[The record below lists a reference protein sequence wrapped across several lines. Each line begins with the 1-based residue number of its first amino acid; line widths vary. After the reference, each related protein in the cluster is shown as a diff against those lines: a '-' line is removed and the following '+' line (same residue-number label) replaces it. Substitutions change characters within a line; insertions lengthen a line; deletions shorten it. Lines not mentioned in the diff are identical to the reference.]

1 MTNKLFYNTVG
12 TRLLSTLQFLMK
24 SDEFSMFRLVG
35 GTSLSL
41 QLGHRESVDID
52 LFTDAMYDTVDFKV
66 LDKFLKQNFKYVDS
80 FSTDLI
86 GMGKTYYVGD
96 AANECIKLDLYYTD
110 AFIQPL
116 KVIDGLRLAS
126 IEEIVAMKIE
136 VVARKG
142 RKKDFWDI
150 HELIDE
156 IPIQKML
163 DLHFQRYP
171 YSHDKEGIIANFI
184 DFSKADTENNPN
196 CLRGK
201 YWEVIKLDFVE
212 KVKAYTEQMK

>member
-12 TRLLSTLQFLMK
+12 TRLLSTLQILMK
-24 SDEFSMFRLVG
+24 SEEFSMFRLVG

-52 LFTDAMYDTVDFKV
+52 LFTDAMYNTVDFKV
-66 LDKFLKQNFKYVDS
+66 LDKFLKQNFKYIDS

-110 AFIQPL
+110 TFIQPI
-116 KVIDGLRLAS
+116 KMIDGLRLAS
-126 IEEIVAMKIE
+126 IEEIVAMKVE
-136 VVARKG
+136 VFAKKG

-163 DLHFQRYP
+163 DLHLQRYP
-171 YSHDKEGIIANFI
+171 YSHDREQIIANFI

-212 KVKAYTEQMK
+212 NVKAYIEQMK